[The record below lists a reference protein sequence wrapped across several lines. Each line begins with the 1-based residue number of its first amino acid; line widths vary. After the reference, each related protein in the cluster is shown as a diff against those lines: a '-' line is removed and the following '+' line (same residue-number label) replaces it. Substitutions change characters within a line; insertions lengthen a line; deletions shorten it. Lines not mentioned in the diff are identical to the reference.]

1 MKRPINC
8 IMLNNEI
15 IKHLVFKEYLRYN
28 DISRHIVK
36 WKQRNRGCFDFIH
49 THAHIHAHYISEG
62 MQQLNKM
69 KRENFSSY
77 FHSDLIFSENFS
89 LEQKQS

>member
-1 MKRPINC
+1 MTRPMNC

-36 WKQRNRGCFDFIH
+36 WKQRNHEYFDFTH
-49 THAHIHAHYISEG
+49 THTHTHTHTYTLYSRRNATII
-62 MQQLNKM
+62 
-69 KRENFSSY
+69 
-77 FHSDLIFSENFS
+77 
-89 LEQKQS
+89 EQNEMRKF